1 MLFDI
6 ISIDDRVWDMKNNK
20 GQALIE
26 FIFILPLLIVII
38 TVIIDFLGIMSLK
51 YSLQNDLDNI
61 YIMYKDGDTSKINNY
76 ISANNININYKI
88 EDEFTKIELSKKAKL
103 TSFIL
108 KGIMNDYYIKVDRTI
123 INE

>member
-1 MLFDI
+1 
-6 ISIDDRVWDMKNNK
+6 MKNNK

-108 KGIMNDYYIKVDRTI
+108 KGIMNDYYIKVDRMI